1 MLLCPNL
8 AIGNLVPGFYH
19 PCCEE
24 LIFTPCLV
32 SSDGLIGF
40 GAREYVAVIILF
52 FAFSLL
58 FLACFWAGGG
68 VM

>member
-1 MLLCPNL
+1 MPLCPNL
-8 AIGNLVPGFYH
+8 ASGNLVPGFYH

-52 FAFSLL
+52 FLL
-58 FLACFWAGGG
+58 FPHFTSRVFGLGEG
-68 VM
+68 